1 MNCDCP
7 TYQGVTMHFDECP
20 ALQAAIL
27 KHRQAVESM
36 IRTNMV
42 KHGVSL
48 DQLKTRCELKQYPHK
63 GKLELWIDGKLA
75 DEMQDMVRL
84 K

>member
-1 MNCDCP
+1 MTCP
-7 TYQGVTMHFDECP
+7 CPSYQGITMHFDDCP

-27 KHRQAVESM
+27 KHRQAVEL
-36 IRTNMV
+36 RLLLNMG

-48 DQLKTRCELKQYPHK
+48 DQLKTRCELKQYPRM

-75 DEMQDMVRL
+75 DEMQDIVEI